1 MATDFKYASQ
11 SDMEMYFPEYHNY
24 DNKRQILGWAT
35 TATSNLYIAHNT
47 GLVSIL
53 YKNGEELAAEKGS
66 EPNANDEWNYVEGS
80 DYVHLYHS
88 SDDPRDIVMEGGQDN
103 STYMDQML
111 VNASMELNSL
121 LDKRFPMPLPKFA
134 QFDLDTAYSSSGVEY
149 DAIII
154 KSTCYIA
161 ASNLM
166 RQSMRTEDADYYYNL
181 VTNADGTGIVD
192 RLNKGES
199 KLAFE
204 TDHQDSK
211 GKVREIIKTGTMSLI
226 ETGGEYVGNGF
237 ELLEIECTTG
247 GAYGTAEVSVKSY
260 GNDMLLGTTTTGVKI
275 TGGLQHILGG
285 WYARYQGASMT
296 SGDKWQV
303 ELYSAGRKVNNT
315 DFKSIT
321 LHR

>member
-1 MATDFKYASQ
+1 MATDFKYATQ
-11 SDMEMYFPEYHNY
+11 SDMEMYFPEYHNF
-24 DNKRQILGWAT
+24 DSKRQIFGWAT

-47 GLVSIL
+47 GLVTIL

-66 EPNANDEWNYVEGS
+66 EPNVNDEWNYVEAS
-80 DYVHLYHS
+80 DYVHFFHS
-88 SDDPRDIVMEGGQDN
+88 STDPRDLVMEGGQDN

-134 QFDLDTAYSSSGVEY
+134 QFDLDTSYTSSGVEY

-154 KSTCYIA
+154 KATCYIA

-166 RQSMRTEDADYYYNL
+166 RQSQRMEEADYYYNL
-181 VTNADGTGIVD
+181 VTNSDGFGIVD
-192 RLNKGES
+192 KLNKGES

-211 GKVREIIKTGTMSLI
+211 GKVREITKAGSMSLI
-226 ETGGEYVGNGF
+226 ETGGSYIGEAF
-237 ELLEIECTTG
+237 ELFEIECTTG

-260 GNDMLLGTTTTGVKI
+260 GSDKLLGTTTTGVKI
-275 TGGLQHILGG
+275 TGGLQHILNG
-285 WYARYQGASMT
+285 WYARWQGSSMT
-296 SGDKWQV
+296 AGDKWEVQLYSDNKKVTNTDFGSV
-303 ELYSAGRKVNNT
+303 ELYR
-315 DFKSIT
+315 
-321 LHR
+321 